1 MLPVGVTR
9 RLFVVIDTAIA
20 LLYMQALAGQGF
32 GIIGSAVSVL
42 GVAGSAHFGAVQVVE
57 QRRDVRS

>member
-20 LLYMQALAGQGF
+20 LAIHAGFSRPGF
-32 GIIGSAVSVL
+32 GIIGSAVSML
-42 GVAGSAHFGAVQVVE
+42 AVAGSAHLGAVQVVE